1 MLSAQ
6 GVNNV
11 RALLGGWN
19 DWVKD
24 GNAVVTGSKPGP

>member
-1 MLSAQ
+1 MLAAQ
-6 GVNNV
+6 GVRNV

-24 GNAVVTGSKPGP
+24 NNPVVKGSKPGL